1 MVRPLLFPF
10 AVALAAWPLATG
22 CSSSSNPGAPD
33 GAAPVPVTSDAQ
45 SDSPGEDSGPNACAD
60 ASVRTIQASSYD
72 QSCTVDTDCRLI
84 GEGNACTPCA
94 FNCPSS
100 GAINAG
106 ALAQYNSD
114 VANTPAVAASF
125 NGQTCFAGCPAAFG
139 PCCVGGKCQLS
150 TTGQCPVPDA
160 GVDAASDACQ
170 CPAPDADV
178 DACAPP
184 IVCSGACVSGAH
196 NVSTMV
202 DGCLVTRCC
211 VPDDA
216 GAD

>member
-1 MVRPLLFPF
+1 MGRMIRSLPF
-10 AVALAAWPLATG
+10 SFALAVALTALPLAAG
-22 CSSSSNPGAPD
+22 CGTSSTQGAPD
-33 GAAPVPVTSDAQ
+33 GAPPVPDAQ
-45 SDSPGEDSGPNACAD
+45 SDSPVEDSGPNACAD
-60 ASVRTIQASSYD
+60 ASVRIIQASSYD

-94 FNCPSS
+94 FNCPFN

-106 ALAQYNSD
+106 ALAQYTSD

-125 NGQTCFAGCPAAFG
+125 NGQTCFAGCPSASN
-139 PCCVGGKCQLS
+139 PCCVAGKCQLS
-150 TTGQCPVPDA
+150 IA
-160 GVDAASDACQ
+160 GQ
-170 CPAPDADV
+170 CPAPDAGADAASDSGSADA

-184 IVCSGACVSGAH
+184 LVCSGACISGAH

-202 DGCLVTRCC
+202 DGCIVTRCC